1 MKIAHIADTHFGKD
15 LKKVNFA
22 DHDQPAWLVHF
33 LEDVQKEG
41 VEVVLIA
48 GDVYDDKIQPIKAI
62 NLFGDFLGK
71 LNDLGVTVFIVPGNH
86 DQADRLAA
94 NSNILKK
101 QHIYFANEIT
111 PELVHKA
118 IPLPDG
124 TEVVFWLLP
133 YVEPINVR
141 RVLGRD
147 DITSYDSA
155 VRELLAVQPVNSK
168 AVNIIVAHQ
177 NVLAGATE
185 RILNDHEV
193 DIGYSGQVDYTAFA
207 GFDYVA
213 LGHIHGMQ
221 AVGRDTVRYAGAP
234 LQYDFSEEGR
244 WKGYL
249 LVEVNGK
256 DDIKITEKALPLLHE
271 VMVLPKGKAAG
282 TLEQL
287 LELGKNIPD
296 KDKYYFKVRIK
307 SSSLVG
313 KAQEQLYAVF
323 GQNNLLETEIV
334 REGASSYAITNAK
347 GSGERSLEDNFAHF
361 YKDRNKQE
369 LDAHAKLV
377 VAKII
382 EQQQND
388 GYVADMGT
396 GNEQRE
402 YKEAAFA
409 KLIVA
414 LEEELE
420 DKA

>member
-22 DHDQPAWLVHF
+22 DVDQPFWMQKF
-33 LEDVQKEG
+33 LEDITKEQ
-41 VEVVLIA
+41 VDVVVMA
-48 GDVYDDKIQPIKAI
+48 GDIYDDKIQPIKAI
-62 NLFGDFLGK
+62 NLFGDFLAA
-71 LNDLGVTVFIVPGNH
+71 LNDLGITVFIVPGNH

-101 QHIYFANEIT
+101 QHIHFASEISR
-111 PELVHKA
+111 ELVH
-118 IPLPDG
+118 ITLPMGD
-124 TEVVFWLLP
+124 EKVVFWLLP

-147 DITSYDSA
+147 DITNYDSA
-155 VRELLAVQPVNSK
+155 VRELLAEQPLDK
-168 AVNIIVAHQ
+168 EAVNVIVAHQ

-193 DIGYSGQVDYTAFA
+193 DIGYSGQVDYTAFDA
-207 GFDYVA
+207 FDYVA

-221 AVGRDTVRYAGAP
+221 TVGRDTVRYAGAP
-234 LQYDFSEEGR
+234 LQYDFSEEDR

-249 LVEVNGK
+249 LVEIAGK
-256 DDIKITEKALPLLHE
+256 NKITITEKPLEMLHE
-271 VMVLPKGKAAG
+271 VMVLPKGSAAA
-282 TLEQL
+282 TLEEL
-287 LELGKNIPD
+287 LELGKRIEN

-323 GQNNLLETEIV
+323 GNNNLLETEIV

-347 GSGERSLEDNFAHF
+347 GSGGRSLEQNFAYF

-369 LDAHAKLV
+369 LDERAKLV
-377 VAKII
+377 VTKII
-382 EQQQND
+382 QQQQND
-388 GYVADMGT
+388 GYIANMGT
-396 GNEQRE
+396 GNEQND
-402 YKEAAFA
+402 YKLEAFA
-409 KLIVA
+409 KLIKA
-414 LEEELE
+414 LEDELE
-420 DKA
+420 DEA

>member
-1 MKIAHIADTHFGKD
+1 MKIAQIADTHFGKD

-22 DHDQPAWLVHF
+22 DVDQPFWMQKF
-33 LEDVQKEG
+33 LEDITKEQ
-41 VEVVLIA
+41 VDVVVMA
-48 GDVYDDKIQPIKAI
+48 GDIYDDKIQPIKAI
-62 NLFGDFLGK
+62 NLFGDFLAA
-71 LNDLGVTVFIVPGNH
+71 LNDLGITVFIVPGNH

-101 QHIYFANEIT
+101 QHIHFASEISR
-111 PELVHKA
+111 ELVH
-118 IPLPDG
+118 ITLPMGD
-124 TEVVFWLLP
+124 EKVVFWLLP

-147 DITSYDSA
+147 DITNYDSA
-155 VRELLAVQPVNSK
+155 VRELLAEQPLDK
-168 AVNIIVAHQ
+168 EAVNVIVAHQ

-193 DIGYSGQVDYTAFA
+193 DIGYSGQVDYTAFDA
-207 GFDYVA
+207 FDYVA

-221 AVGRDTVRYAGAP
+221 AVGRNTVRYAGAP

-249 LVEVNGK
+249 LVEIAGK
-256 DDIKITEKALPLLHE
+256 NKITITEKPLEMLHE
-271 VMVLPKGKAAG
+271 VMVLPKGSAAA
-282 TLEQL
+282 TLEEL
-287 LELGKNIPD
+287 LELGKRIEN

-323 GQNNLLETEIV
+323 GNNNLLETEIV

-347 GSGERSLEDNFAHF
+347 GSGGRSLEQNFAYF

-369 LDAHAKLV
+369 LDERAKLV
-377 VAKII
+377 VTKII

-388 GYVADMGT
+388 GYIANMGT
-396 GNEQRE
+396 GNEQND
-402 YKEAAFA
+402 YKLEAFA
-409 KLIVA
+409 KLIKA
-414 LEEELE
+414 LEDELE
-420 DKA
+420 DEA

>member
-22 DHDQPAWLVHF
+22 DVDQPFWMQKF
-33 LEDVQKEG
+33 LEDITKEQ
-41 VEVVLIA
+41 VDVVVMA
-48 GDVYDDKIQPIKAI
+48 GDIYDDKIQPIKAI
-62 NLFGDFLGK
+62 NLFGDFLAT
-71 LNDLGVTVFIVPGNH
+71 LNDLGITVFIVPGNH

-101 QHIYFANEIT
+101 QHIHFASEISR
-111 PELVHKA
+111 ELVH
-118 IPLPDG
+118 ITLPMGD
-124 TEVVFWLLP
+124 EKVVFWLLP

-147 DITSYDSA
+147 DITNYDSA
-155 VRELLAVQPVNSK
+155 VRELLAEQPLDK
-168 AVNIIVAHQ
+168 EAVNVIVAHQ

-193 DIGYSGQVDYTAFA
+193 DIGYSGQVDYTAYDA
-207 GFDYVA
+207 FDYVA

-221 AVGRDTVRYAGAP
+221 TVGRDTVRYAGAP

-249 LVEVNGK
+249 LVEIAGK
-256 DDIKITEKALPLLHE
+256 NKITITEKPLEMLHE
-271 VMVLPKGKAAG
+271 VMVLPKGSAAA
-282 TLEQL
+282 TLEEL
-287 LELGKNIPD
+287 LELGKRIEN

-323 GQNNLLETEIV
+323 GNNNLLETEIV

-347 GSGERSLEDNFAHF
+347 GSGGRSLEQNFAYF

-369 LDAHAKLV
+369 LDERAKLV
-377 VAKII
+377 VTKII

-388 GYVADMGT
+388 GYIANMGT
-396 GNEQRE
+396 GNEQND
-402 YKEAAFA
+402 YKLEAFA
-409 KLIVA
+409 KLIKA
-414 LEEELE
+414 LEDELE
-420 DKA
+420 DEA

>member
-22 DHDQPAWLVHF
+22 DVDQPFWMQKF
-33 LEDVQKEG
+33 LEDITKEQ
-41 VEVVLIA
+41 VDVVVMA
-48 GDVYDDKIQPIKAI
+48 GDIYDDKIQPIKAI
-62 NLFGDFLGK
+62 NLFGDFLAA
-71 LNDLGVTVFIVPGNH
+71 LNDLGITVFIVPGNH

-101 QHIYFANEIT
+101 QHIHFASEISR
-111 PELVHKA
+111 ELVH
-118 IPLPDG
+118 ITLPMGD
-124 TEVVFWLLP
+124 EKVVFWLLP

-147 DITSYDSA
+147 DITNYDSA
-155 VRELLAVQPVNSK
+155 VRELLAEQPLDK
-168 AVNIIVAHQ
+168 EAVNVIVAHQ

-193 DIGYSGQVDYTAFA
+193 DIGYSGQVDYTAFDA
-207 GFDYVA
+207 FDYVA

-221 AVGRDTVRYAGAP
+221 TVGRDTVRYAGAP

-249 LVEVNGK
+249 LVEIAGK
-256 DDIKITEKALPLLHE
+256 NKITITEKPLEMLHE
-271 VMVLPKGKAAG
+271 VMVLPKGSAAA
-282 TLEQL
+282 TLEEL
-287 LELGKNIPD
+287 LELGKRIEN

-323 GQNNLLETEIV
+323 GNNNLLETEIV

-347 GSGERSLEDNFAHF
+347 GSGGRSLEQNFAYF

-369 LDAHAKLV
+369 LDERAKLV
-377 VAKII
+377 VTKII

-388 GYVADMGT
+388 GYIANMGT
-396 GNEQRE
+396 GNEQND
-402 YKEAAFA
+402 YKLEAFA
-409 KLIVA
+409 KLIKA
-414 LEEELE
+414 LEDELE
-420 DKA
+420 DEA

>member
-22 DHDQPAWLVHF
+22 DVDQPFWMQKF
-33 LEDVQKEG
+33 LEDITKEQ
-41 VEVVLIA
+41 VDVVVMA
-48 GDVYDDKIQPIKAI
+48 GDIYDDKIQPIKAI
-62 NLFGDFLGK
+62 NLFGDFLAA
-71 LNDLGVTVFIVPGNH
+71 LNDLGITVFIVPGNH

-101 QHIYFANEIT
+101 QHIHFASEISR
-111 PELVHKA
+111 ELVH
-118 IPLPDG
+118 ITLPMGD
-124 TEVVFWLLP
+124 EKVVFWLLP

-147 DITSYDSA
+147 DITNYDSA
-155 VRELLAVQPVNSK
+155 VRELLAEQPLDK
-168 AVNIIVAHQ
+168 EAVNVIVAHQ

-193 DIGYSGQVDYTAFA
+193 DIGYSGQVDYTAFDA
-207 GFDYVA
+207 FDYVA

-221 AVGRDTVRYAGAP
+221 TVGRDTVRYAGAP

-249 LVEVNGK
+249 LVEITGK
-256 DDIKITEKALPLLHE
+256 NKITITEKPLEMLHE
-271 VMVLPKGKAAG
+271 VMVLPKGSAAA
-282 TLEQL
+282 TLEEL
-287 LELGKNIPD
+287 LELGKRIEN

-323 GQNNLLETEIV
+323 GNNNLLETEIV

-347 GSGERSLEDNFAHF
+347 GSGGRSLEQNFAYF

-369 LDAHAKLV
+369 LDERAKLV
-377 VAKII
+377 VTKII

-388 GYVADMGT
+388 GYIANMGT
-396 GNEQRE
+396 GNEQND
-402 YKEAAFA
+402 YKLEAFA
-409 KLIVA
+409 KLIKA
-414 LEEELE
+414 LEDELE
-420 DKA
+420 DEA

>member
-22 DHDQPAWLVHF
+22 DVDQPFWMQKF
-33 LEDVQKEG
+33 LEDITKEQ
-41 VEVVLIA
+41 VDVVVMA
-48 GDVYDDKIQPIKAI
+48 GDIYDDKIQPIKAI
-62 NLFGDFLGK
+62 NLFGDFLAA
-71 LNDLGVTVFIVPGNH
+71 LNDLGITVFIVPGNH

-101 QHIYFANEIT
+101 QHIHFASEISR
-111 PELVHKA
+111 ELVH
-118 IPLPDG
+118 ITLPMGD
-124 TEVVFWLLP
+124 EKVVFWLLP

-147 DITSYDSA
+147 DITNYDSA
-155 VRELLAVQPVNSK
+155 VRELLAEQPLDK
-168 AVNIIVAHQ
+168 EAVNVIVAHQ

-193 DIGYSGQVDYTAFA
+193 DIGYSGQVDYTAFDA
-207 GFDYVA
+207 FDYVA

-221 AVGRDTVRYAGAP
+221 TVGRDTVRYAGAP

-249 LVEVNGK
+249 LVEIAGK
-256 DDIKITEKALPLLHE
+256 NKITITEKPLEMLHE
-271 VMVLPKGKAAG
+271 VMVLPKGSAAA
-282 TLEQL
+282 TLEEL
-287 LELGKNIPD
+287 LELGKRIEN

-323 GQNNLLETEIV
+323 GNNNLLETEIV
-334 REGASSYAITNAK
+334 REAASSYAITNAK
-347 GSGERSLEDNFAHF
+347 GSGGRSLEQNFAYF

-369 LDAHAKLV
+369 LDERAKLV
-377 VAKII
+377 VTKII

-388 GYVADMGT
+388 GYIANMGT
-396 GNEQRE
+396 GNEQND
-402 YKEAAFA
+402 YKLEAFA
-409 KLIVA
+409 KLIKA
-414 LEEELE
+414 LEDELE
-420 DKA
+420 DEA

>member
-22 DHDQPAWLVHF
+22 DVDQPFWMQKF
-33 LEDVQKEG
+33 LKDITKEQVDV
-41 VEVVLIA
+41 VVMA
-48 GDVYDDKIQPIKAI
+48 GDIYDDKIQPIKAI
-62 NLFGDFLGK
+62 NLFGDFLAA
-71 LNDLGVTVFIVPGNH
+71 LNDLGITVFIVPGNH

-101 QHIYFANEIT
+101 QHIHFASEISR
-111 PELVHKA
+111 ELVH
-118 IPLPDG
+118 ITLPMGD
-124 TEVVFWLLP
+124 EKVVFWLLP

-155 VRELLAVQPVNSK
+155 VRELLRLQPLNNED
-168 AVNIIVAHQ
+168 VNIIVAHQ

-193 DIGYSGQVDYTAFA
+193 DIGYSGEVDYTAFD

-221 AVGRDTVRYAGAP
+221 AIGRDRVRYAGAP

-244 WKGYL
+244 QKGYL
-249 LVEVNGK
+249 LIEINGK
-256 DDIKITEKALPLLHE
+256 NELKITEKELPLPHE
-271 VMVLPKGKAAG
+271 VMVLPMGAPAA
-282 TLEQL
+282 TLEEL
-287 LELGKNIPD
+287 LEMGKQLND
-296 KDKYYFKVRIK
+296 KEKYYFKVRIWN
-307 SSSLVG
+307 SSLVG

-334 REGASSYAITNAK
+334 REGASSYAIANAK
-347 GSGERSLEDNFAHF
+347 GSSGRTLEENFAYF

-369 LDAHAKLV
+369 LDAKGRLV

-388 GYVADMGT
+388 GYIGAMGT
-396 GNEQRE
+396 GSEKE
-402 YKEAAFA
+402 AYKQAAFA
-409 KLIVA
+409 KLIAA

-420 DKA
+420 DEA

>member
-22 DHDQPAWLVHF
+22 DVDQPFWMQKF
-33 LEDVQKEG
+33 LEDITKEQ
-41 VEVVLIA
+41 VDVVVMA
-48 GDVYDDKIQPIKAI
+48 GDIYDDKIQPIKAI
-62 NLFGDFLGK
+62 NLFGDFLAA
-71 LNDLGVTVFIVPGNH
+71 LNDLGITVFIVPGNH

-101 QHIYFANEIT
+101 QHIHFASEISR
-111 PELVHKA
+111 ELVH
-118 IPLPDG
+118 ITLPMGD
-124 TEVVFWLLP
+124 EKVVFWLLP

-147 DITSYDSA
+147 DITNYDSA
-155 VRELLAVQPVNSK
+155 VRELLAVQPLDK
-168 AVNIIVAHQ
+168 EAVNVIVAHQ

-193 DIGYSGQVDYTAFA
+193 DIGYSGQVDYTDFDA
-207 GFDYVA
+207 FDYVA

-221 AVGRDTVRYAGAP
+221 AVGRDTVRYSGAP

-249 LVEVNGK
+249 LVEIAGK
-256 DDIKITEKALPLLHE
+256 NKITITEKPLEMLHE
-271 VMVLPKGKAAG
+271 VMVLPKGSAAA
-282 TLEQL
+282 TLEEL
-287 LELGKNIPD
+287 LELGKRIEN

-323 GQNNLLETEIV
+323 GNNNLLETEIV

-347 GSGERSLEDNFAHF
+347 GSGGRSLEQNFAYF

-369 LDAHAKLV
+369 LDERAKLV
-377 VAKII
+377 VTKII

-388 GYVADMGT
+388 GYIANMGT
-396 GNEQRE
+396 GNEQND
-402 YKEAAFA
+402 YKLEAFA
-409 KLIVA
+409 KLIKA
-414 LEEELE
+414 LEDELE
-420 DKA
+420 DEA

>member
-22 DHDQPAWLVHF
+22 DVDQPFWMQKF
-33 LEDVQKEG
+33 LEDITKEQ
-41 VEVVLIA
+41 VDVVVMA
-48 GDVYDDKIQPIKAI
+48 GDIYDDKIQPIKAI
-62 NLFGDFLGK
+62 NLFGDFLAA
-71 LNDLGVTVFIVPGNH
+71 LNDLGITVFIVPGNH

-101 QHIYFANEIT
+101 QHIHFASEISR
-111 PELVHKA
+111 ELVH
-118 IPLPDG
+118 ITLPMGD
-124 TEVVFWLLP
+124 EKVVFWLLP

-147 DITSYDSA
+147 DITNYDSA
-155 VRELLAVQPVNSK
+155 VRELLAVQPLDK
-168 AVNIIVAHQ
+168 EAVNVIVAHQ

-193 DIGYSGQVDYTAFA
+193 DIGYSGQVDYTAFDA
-207 GFDYVA
+207 FDYVA

-221 AVGRDTVRYAGAP
+221 TVGRDTVRYAGAP

-249 LVEVNGK
+249 LVEIAGK
-256 DDIKITEKALPLLHE
+256 NKITITEKPLEMLHE
-271 VMVLPKGKAAG
+271 VMVLPKGSAAA
-282 TLEQL
+282 TLEEL
-287 LELGKNIPD
+287 LELGKRIEN
-296 KDKYYFKVRIK
+296 KEKYYFKVRIK

-323 GQNNLLETEIV
+323 GNNNLLETEIV

-347 GSGERSLEDNFAHF
+347 GSGGRSLEQNFAYF

-369 LDAHAKLV
+369 LDERAKLV
-377 VAKII
+377 VTKII

-388 GYVADMGT
+388 GYIANMGT
-396 GNEQRE
+396 GNEQND
-402 YKEAAFA
+402 YKLKAFA
-409 KLIVA
+409 KLIKA
-414 LEEELE
+414 LEDELE
-420 DKA
+420 DEA

>member
-22 DHDQPAWLVHF
+22 DVDQPFWIQKF
-33 LEDVQKEG
+33 LEDITKEQ
-41 VEVVLIA
+41 VDVVVMA
-48 GDVYDDKIQPIKAI
+48 GDIYDDKIQPIKAI
-62 NLFGDFLGK
+62 NLFGDFLAA
-71 LNDLGVTVFIVPGNH
+71 LNDLGITVFIVPGNH

-101 QHIYFANEIT
+101 QHIHFASEISR
-111 PELVHKA
+111 ELVH
-118 IPLPDG
+118 ITLPMGD
-124 TEVVFWLLP
+124 EKVVFWLLP

-147 DITSYDSA
+147 DITNYDSA
-155 VRELLAVQPVNSK
+155 VRELLAEQPLDK
-168 AVNIIVAHQ
+168 EAVNVIVAHQ

-193 DIGYSGQVDYTAFA
+193 DIGYSGQVDYTAFDA
-207 GFDYVA
+207 FDYVA

-249 LVEVNGK
+249 LVEIAGK
-256 DDIKITEKALPLLHE
+256 NKITITEKPLEMLHE
-271 VMVLPKGKAAG
+271 VMVLPKGSAAA
-282 TLEQL
+282 TLEEL
-287 LELGKNIPD
+287 LELGKRIEN

-323 GQNNLLETEIV
+323 GNNNLLETEIV

-347 GSGERSLEDNFAHF
+347 GSGGRSLEQNFAYF

-369 LDAHAKLV
+369 LDERAKLV

-388 GYVADMGT
+388 GYIADMGT
-396 GNEQRE
+396 GNEQND
-402 YKEAAFA
+402 YKLEAFA
-409 KLIVA
+409 KLIKA
-414 LEEELE
+414 LEDELE
-420 DKA
+420 DEA

>member
-22 DHDQPAWLVHF
+22 DVDQPFWMQKF
-33 LEDVQKEG
+33 LEDITKEQ
-41 VEVVLIA
+41 VDVVVMA
-48 GDVYDDKIQPIKAI
+48 GDIYDDKIQPIKAI
-62 NLFGDFLGK
+62 NLFGDFLAA
-71 LNDLGVTVFIVPGNH
+71 LNDLGITVFIVPGNH

-101 QHIYFANEIT
+101 QHIHFASEISR
-111 PELVHKA
+111 ELVH
-118 IPLPDG
+118 ITLPMGD
-124 TEVVFWLLP
+124 EKVVFWLLP

-147 DITSYDSA
+147 DITNYDSA
-155 VRELLAVQPVNSK
+155 VRELLAEQPLDK
-168 AVNIIVAHQ
+168 EAVNVIVAHQ

-193 DIGYSGQVDYTAFA
+193 DIGYSGQVDYTAFDA
-207 GFDYVA
+207 FDYVA

-221 AVGRDTVRYAGAP
+221 AVGRNTVRYAGAP

-249 LVEVNGK
+249 WVEIAGK
-256 DDIKITEKALPLLHE
+256 NKITITEKPLEMLHE
-271 VMVLPKGKAAG
+271 VMVLPKGSAAA
-282 TLEQL
+282 TLEEL
-287 LELGKNIPD
+287 LELGKRIEN

-323 GQNNLLETEIV
+323 GNNNLLETEIV

-347 GSGERSLEDNFAHF
+347 GSGGRSLEQNFAYF

-369 LDAHAKLV
+369 LDERAKLV
-377 VAKII
+377 VTKII

-388 GYVADMGT
+388 GYIANMGT
-396 GNEQRE
+396 GNEQND
-402 YKEAAFA
+402 YKLEAFA
-409 KLIVA
+409 KLIKA
-414 LEEELE
+414 LEDELE
-420 DKA
+420 DEA

>member
-22 DHDQPAWLVHF
+22 DVDQPFWMQKF
-33 LEDVQKEG
+33 LEDITKEQ
-41 VEVVLIA
+41 VDVVVMA
-48 GDVYDDKIQPIKAI
+48 GDIYDDKIQPIKAI
-62 NLFGDFLGK
+62 NLFGDFLAA
-71 LNDLGVTVFIVPGNH
+71 LNDLGITVFIVPGNH

-101 QHIYFANEIT
+101 QHIHFASEISR
-111 PELVHKA
+111 ELVH
-118 IPLPDG
+118 ITLPMGD
-124 TEVVFWLLP
+124 EKVVFWLLP

-147 DITSYDSA
+147 DITNYDSA
-155 VRELLAVQPVNSK
+155 VRELLAEQPLDK
-168 AVNIIVAHQ
+168 EAVNVIVAHQ

-193 DIGYSGQVDYTAFA
+193 DIGYSGQVDYTAFDA
-207 GFDYVA
+207 FDYVA

-221 AVGRDTVRYAGAP
+221 TVGRDTVRYAGAP

-249 LVEVNGK
+249 LVEIAGK
-256 DDIKITEKALPLLHE
+256 NKITITEKPLEMLHE
-271 VMVLPKGKAAG
+271 VMVLPKGSAAA
-282 TLEQL
+282 TLEEL
-287 LELGKNIPD
+287 LELGKRIEN

-323 GQNNLLETEIV
+323 GNNNLLETEIV

-347 GSGERSLEDNFAHF
+347 GSGGRSLEQNFAYF

-369 LDAHAKLV
+369 LDERAKLV
-377 VAKII
+377 VTKII
-382 EQQQND
+382 QQQQND
-388 GYVADMGT
+388 GYIANMGT
-396 GNEQRE
+396 GNEQND
-402 YKEAAFA
+402 YKLEAFA
-409 KLIVA
+409 KLIKA
-414 LEEELE
+414 LEDELE
-420 DKA
+420 DEA

>member
-22 DHDQPAWLVHF
+22 DVDQPFWMQKF
-33 LEDVQKEG
+33 LEDITKEQ
-41 VEVVLIA
+41 VDVVVMA
-48 GDVYDDKIQPIKAI
+48 GDIYDDKIQPIKAI
-62 NLFGDFLGK
+62 NLFGDFLAA
-71 LNDLGVTVFIVPGNH
+71 LNDLGITVFIVPGNH

-101 QHIYFANEIT
+101 QHIHFASEISR
-111 PELVHKA
+111 ELVH
-118 IPLPDG
+118 ITLPMGD
-124 TEVVFWLLP
+124 EKVVFWLLP

-147 DITSYDSA
+147 DITNYDSA
-155 VRELLAVQPVNSK
+155 VRELLAVQPLDK
-168 AVNIIVAHQ
+168 EAVNVIVAHQ

-193 DIGYSGQVDYTAFA
+193 DIGYSGQVDYTAFDA
-207 GFDYVA
+207 FDYVA

-221 AVGRDTVRYAGAP
+221 TVGRDTVRYAGAP

-249 LVEVNGK
+249 LVEIAGK
-256 DDIKITEKALPLLHE
+256 NKITITEKPLEMLHE
-271 VMVLPKGKAAG
+271 VMVLPKGSAAA
-282 TLEQL
+282 TLEEL
-287 LELGKNIPD
+287 LELGKRIEN

-323 GQNNLLETEIV
+323 GNNNLLETEIV

-347 GSGERSLEDNFAHF
+347 GSGGRSLEQNFAYF

-369 LDAHAKLV
+369 LDERAKLV
-377 VAKII
+377 VTKII

-388 GYVADMGT
+388 GYIANMGT
-396 GNEQRE
+396 GNEQND
-402 YKEAAFA
+402 YKLEAFA
-409 KLIVA
+409 KLIKA
-414 LEEELE
+414 LEVELE
-420 DKA
+420 DEA

>member
-22 DHDQPAWLVHF
+22 DVDQPFWMKKF
-33 LEDVQKEG
+33 LEDITKEQ
-41 VEVVLIA
+41 VDVVVMA
-48 GDVYDDKIQPIKAI
+48 GDIYDDKIQPIKAI
-62 NLFGDFLGK
+62 NLFGDFLAA
-71 LNDLGVTVFIVPGNH
+71 LNDLGITVFIVPGNH

-101 QHIYFANEIT
+101 QHIHFASEISR
-111 PELVHKA
+111 ELGH
-118 IPLPDG
+118 ITLPMGD
-124 TEVVFWLLP
+124 EKVVFWLLP

-147 DITSYDSA
+147 DITNYDSA
-155 VRELLAVQPVNSK
+155 VRELLAVQPLDK
-168 AVNIIVAHQ
+168 EAVNVIVAHQ

-193 DIGYSGQVDYTAFA
+193 DIGYSGQVDYTAFDA
-207 GFDYVA
+207 FDYVA

-249 LVEVNGK
+249 LVEITSKNK
-256 DDIKITEKALPLLHE
+256 ITITEKPLEMLHE
-271 VMVLPKGKAAG
+271 VMVLPKGSAAA
-282 TLEQL
+282 TLEEL
-287 LELGKNIPD
+287 LELGKRIEN

-323 GQNNLLETEIV
+323 GNNNLLETEIV

-347 GSGERSLEDNFAHF
+347 GSGGRSLEQNFAYF

-369 LDAHAKLV
+369 LDERAKLV

-388 GYVADMGT
+388 GYIANMGT
-396 GNEQRE
+396 GNEQND
-402 YKEAAFA
+402 YKLEAFA
-409 KLIVA
+409 KLIKA
-414 LEEELE
+414 LEDELE
-420 DKA
+420 DEA

>member
-22 DHDQPAWLVHF
+22 DVDQPFWMQKF
-33 LEDVQKEG
+33 LEDITKEQ
-41 VEVVLIA
+41 VDVVVMA
-48 GDVYDDKIQPIKAI
+48 GDIYDDKIQPIKAI
-62 NLFGDFLGK
+62 NLFGDFLAA
-71 LNDLGVTVFIVPGNH
+71 LNDLGITVFIVPGNH

-101 QHIYFANEIT
+101 QHIHFASEISR
-111 PELVHKA
+111 ELVH
-118 IPLPDG
+118 ITLPMGD
-124 TEVVFWLLP
+124 EKVVFWLLP

-147 DITSYDSA
+147 DITNYDSA
-155 VRELLAVQPVNSK
+155 VRELLAEQPLDK
-168 AVNIIVAHQ
+168 EAVNVIVAHQ

-193 DIGYSGQVDYTAFA
+193 DIGYSGQVDYTAFDA
-207 GFDYVA
+207 FDYVA

-221 AVGRDTVRYAGAP
+221 AVGRETVRYAGAP

-249 LVEVNGK
+249 LVEIAGK
-256 DDIKITEKALPLLHE
+256 NKITITEKPLEMLHE
-271 VMVLPKGKAAG
+271 VMVLPKGSAAA
-282 TLEQL
+282 TLEEL
-287 LELGKNIPD
+287 LELGKRIEN

-323 GQNNLLETEIV
+323 GNNNLLETEIV

-347 GSGERSLEDNFAHF
+347 GSGGRSLEQNFAYF

-369 LDAHAKLV
+369 LDERAKLV
-377 VAKII
+377 VTKII

-388 GYVADMGT
+388 GYIANMGT
-396 GNEQRE
+396 GNEQND
-402 YKEAAFA
+402 YKLEAFA
-409 KLIVA
+409 KLIKA
-414 LEEELE
+414 LEDELE
-420 DKA
+420 DEA

>member
-22 DHDQPAWLVHF
+22 DVDQPFWMQKF
-33 LEDVQKEG
+33 LEDITKEQ
-41 VEVVLIA
+41 VDVVVMA
-48 GDVYDDKIQPIKAI
+48 GDIYDDKIQPIKAI
-62 NLFGDFLGK
+62 NLFGDFLAA
-71 LNDLGVTVFIVPGNH
+71 LNDLGITVFIVPGNH

-101 QHIYFANEIT
+101 QHIHFASEISR
-111 PELVHKA
+111 ELVH
-118 IPLPDG
+118 ITLPMGD
-124 TEVVFWLLP
+124 EKVVFWLLP

-147 DITSYDSA
+147 DITNYDSA
-155 VRELLAVQPVNSK
+155 VRELLAEQPLDK
-168 AVNIIVAHQ
+168 EAVNVIVAHQ

-193 DIGYSGQVDYTAFA
+193 DIGYSGQVDYTAFDA
-207 GFDYVA
+207 FDYVA

-221 AVGRDTVRYAGAP
+221 TVGRDTVRYAGAP

-249 LVEVNGK
+249 LVEIAGK
-256 DDIKITEKALPLLHE
+256 NKITITEKPLEMLHE
-271 VMVLPKGKAAG
+271 VMVLPKGSAAA
-282 TLEQL
+282 TLEEL
-287 LELGKNIPD
+287 LELGKRIEN

-323 GQNNLLETEIV
+323 GNNNLLETEIV

-347 GSGERSLEDNFAHF
+347 GSGGRSLEQNFAYF

-369 LDAHAKLV
+369 LDERAKLV
-377 VAKII
+377 VTKII

-388 GYVADMGT
+388 GYIANMGT
-396 GNEQRE
+396 GNEQND
-402 YKEAAFA
+402 YKLEAFA
-409 KLIVA
+409 KLIKA
-414 LEEELE
+414 LEVELE
-420 DKA
+420 DEA

>member
-22 DHDQPAWLVHF
+22 DVDQPFWIQKF
-33 LEDVQKEG
+33 LEDITKEQ
-41 VEVVLIA
+41 VDVVVMA
-48 GDVYDDKIQPIKAI
+48 GDIYDDKIQPIKAI
-62 NLFGDFLGK
+62 NLFGDFLAA
-71 LNDLGVTVFIVPGNH
+71 LNDLGITVFIVPGNH

-101 QHIYFANEIT
+101 QHIHFASEISR
-111 PELVHKA
+111 ELVH
-118 IPLPDG
+118 ITLPMGD
-124 TEVVFWLLP
+124 EKVVFWLLP

-147 DITSYDSA
+147 DITNYDSA
-155 VRELLAVQPVNSK
+155 VRELLAVQPLDK
-168 AVNIIVAHQ
+168 EAVNVIVAHQ

-193 DIGYSGQVDYTAFA
+193 DIGYSGQVDYTAFDA
-207 GFDYVA
+207 FDYVA

-249 LVEVNGK
+249 LVEITGK
-256 DDIKITEKALPLLHE
+256 NKITITEKPLEMLHE
-271 VMVLPKGKAAG
+271 VMVLPKGSAAA
-282 TLEQL
+282 TLEEL
-287 LELGKNIPD
+287 LELGKRIEN

-323 GQNNLLETEIV
+323 GNNNLLETEIV

-347 GSGERSLEDNFAHF
+347 GSGGRSLEQNFAYF

-369 LDAHAKLV
+369 LDERAKLV
-377 VAKII
+377 VTKII

-388 GYVADMGT
+388 GYIANMGT
-396 GNEQRE
+396 GNEQND
-402 YKEAAFA
+402 YKLEAFA
-409 KLIVA
+409 KLIKA
-414 LEEELE
+414 LEDELE
-420 DKA
+420 DEA

>member
-22 DHDQPAWLVHF
+22 DVDQPFWMQKF
-33 LEDVQKEG
+33 LEDITKEQ
-41 VEVVLIA
+41 VDVVVMA
-48 GDVYDDKIQPIKAI
+48 GDIYDDKIQPIKAI
-62 NLFGDFLGK
+62 NLFGDFLAA
-71 LNDLGVTVFIVPGNH
+71 LNDLGITVFIVPGNH

-101 QHIYFANEIT
+101 QHIHFASEISR
-111 PELVHKA
+111 ELVH
-118 IPLPDG
+118 ITLPMGD
-124 TEVVFWLLP
+124 EKVVFWLLP

-147 DITSYDSA
+147 DITNYDSA
-155 VRELLAVQPVNSK
+155 VRELLAEQPLDK
-168 AVNIIVAHQ
+168 EAVNVIVAHQ

-193 DIGYSGQVDYTAFA
+193 DIGYSGQVDYTAFDA
-207 GFDYVA
+207 FDYVA

-249 LVEVNGK
+249 LVEITSKNK
-256 DDIKITEKALPLLHE
+256 ITITEKPLEMLHE
-271 VMVLPKGKAAG
+271 VMVLPKGSAAA
-282 TLEQL
+282 TLEEL
-287 LELGKNIPD
+287 LELGKRIEN

-323 GQNNLLETEIV
+323 GNNNLLETEIV

-347 GSGERSLEDNFAHF
+347 GSGGRSLEQNFAYF

-369 LDAHAKLV
+369 LDERAKLV

-388 GYVADMGT
+388 GYIANMGT
-396 GNEQRE
+396 GNEQND
-402 YKEAAFA
+402 YKLEAFA
-409 KLIVA
+409 KLIKA
-414 LEEELE
+414 LEDELE
-420 DKA
+420 DEA

>member
-22 DHDQPAWLVHF
+22 DVDQPFWMQKF
-33 LEDVQKEG
+33 LEDITKEQ
-41 VEVVLIA
+41 VDVVVMA
-48 GDVYDDKIQPIKAI
+48 GDIYDDKIQPIKAI
-62 NLFGDFLGK
+62 NLFGDFLAA
-71 LNDLGVTVFIVPGNH
+71 LNDLGITVFIVPGNH

-101 QHIYFANEIT
+101 QHIHFASEISR
-111 PELVHKA
+111 ELVH
-118 IPLPDG
+118 ITLPMGD
-124 TEVVFWLLP
+124 EKVVFWLLP

-147 DITSYDSA
+147 DITNYDSA
-155 VRELLAVQPVNSK
+155 VRELLAEQPLDK
-168 AVNIIVAHQ
+168 EAVNVIVAHQ

-193 DIGYSGQVDYTAFA
+193 DIGYSGQVDYTAFDA
-207 GFDYVA
+207 FDYVA

-249 LVEVNGK
+249 LVEITSKNK
-256 DDIKITEKALPLLHE
+256 ITITEKPLEMLHE
-271 VMVLPKGKAAG
+271 VMVLPKGSAAA
-282 TLEQL
+282 TLEEL
-287 LELGKNIPD
+287 LELGKRIEN

-323 GQNNLLETEIV
+323 GNNNLLETEIV

-347 GSGERSLEDNFAHF
+347 GSGGRSLEQNFACF

-369 LDAHAKLV
+369 LDERAKLV
-377 VAKII
+377 VTKII

-388 GYVADMGT
+388 GYIANMGT
-396 GNEQRE
+396 GNEQND
-402 YKEAAFA
+402 YKLEAFA
-409 KLIVA
+409 KLIKA
-414 LEEELE
+414 LEDELE
-420 DKA
+420 DEA

>member
-22 DHDQPAWLVHF
+22 DVDQPFWMQKF
-33 LEDVQKEG
+33 LEDITKEQ
-41 VEVVLIA
+41 VDVVVMA
-48 GDVYDDKIQPIKAI
+48 GDIYDDKIQPIKAI
-62 NLFGDFLGK
+62 NLFGDFLAA
-71 LNDLGVTVFIVPGNH
+71 LNDLGITVFIVPGNH

-101 QHIYFANEIT
+101 QHIHFASEISR
-111 PELVHKA
+111 ELVH
-118 IPLPDG
+118 ITLPMGD
-124 TEVVFWLLP
+124 EKVVFWLLP

-147 DITSYDSA
+147 DITNYDSA
-155 VRELLAVQPVNSK
+155 VRELLAVQPLDK
-168 AVNIIVAHQ
+168 EAVNVIVAHQ

-193 DIGYSGQVDYTAFA
+193 DIGYSGQVDYTAFSA
-207 GFDYVA
+207 FDYVA

-249 LVEVNGK
+249 LVEIAGK
-256 DDIKITEKALPLLHE
+256 NKITITEKPLEMLHE
-271 VMVLPKGKAAG
+271 VMVLPKGSAAA
-282 TLEQL
+282 TLEEL
-287 LELGKNIPD
+287 LELGKRIEN

-323 GQNNLLETEIV
+323 GNNNLLETEIV

-347 GSGERSLEDNFAHF
+347 GSGGRSLEQNFAYF

-369 LDAHAKLV
+369 LDERAKLV
-377 VAKII
+377 VTKII

-388 GYVADMGT
+388 GYIADMGT
-396 GNEQRE
+396 GNEQND
-402 YKEAAFA
+402 YKLEAFA
-409 KLIVA
+409 KLIKA
-414 LEEELE
+414 LEDELE
-420 DKA
+420 DEA

>member
-22 DHDQPAWLVHF
+22 DVDQPFWMQKF
-33 LEDVQKEG
+33 LEDITKEQ
-41 VEVVLIA
+41 VDVVVMA
-48 GDVYDDKIQPIKAI
+48 GDIYDDKIQPIKAI
-62 NLFGDFLGK
+62 NLFGDFLAA
-71 LNDLGVTVFIVPGNH
+71 LNDLGITVFIVPGNH

-101 QHIYFANEIT
+101 QHIHFASEISR
-111 PELVHKA
+111 ELVH
-118 IPLPDG
+118 ITLPMGD
-124 TEVVFWLLP
+124 EKVVFWLLP

-147 DITSYDSA
+147 DITNYDSA
-155 VRELLAVQPVNSK
+155 VRELLAEQPLDK
-168 AVNIIVAHQ
+168 EAVNVIVAHQ

-193 DIGYSGQVDYTAFA
+193 DIGYSGQVDYTAFDA
-207 GFDYVA
+207 FDYVA

-221 AVGRDTVRYAGAP
+221 TVGRDTVRYAGAP

-249 LVEVNGK
+249 LVEIAGK
-256 DDIKITEKALPLLHE
+256 NKITITEKPLEMLHE
-271 VMVLPKGKAAG
+271 VMVLPKGSAAA
-282 TLEQL
+282 TLEEL
-287 LELGKNIPD
+287 LELGKRIEN

-323 GQNNLLETEIV
+323 GNNNLLETEIV

-347 GSGERSLEDNFAHF
+347 GSGGRSLEQNFAYF

-369 LDAHAKLV
+369 LDERAKMV
-377 VAKII
+377 VTKII
-382 EQQQND
+382 DQQQND
-388 GYVADMGT
+388 GYIANMGT
-396 GNEQRE
+396 GNEQND
-402 YKEAAFA
+402 YKLEAFA
-409 KLIVA
+409 KLIKA
-414 LEEELE
+414 LEDELE
-420 DKA
+420 DEA

>member
-22 DHDQPAWLVHF
+22 DVDQPFWMQKF
-33 LEDVQKEG
+33 LEDITKEQ
-41 VEVVLIA
+41 VDVVVMA
-48 GDVYDDKIQPIKAI
+48 GDIYDDKIQPIKAI
-62 NLFGDFLGK
+62 NLFGDFLAA
-71 LNDLGVTVFIVPGNH
+71 LNDLGITVFIVPGNH

-101 QHIYFANEIT
+101 QHIHFASEISR
-111 PELVHKA
+111 ELVH
-118 IPLPDG
+118 ITLPMGD
-124 TEVVFWLLP
+124 EKVVFWLLP

-147 DITSYDSA
+147 DITNYDSA
-155 VRELLAVQPVNSK
+155 VRELLAEQPLDK
-168 AVNIIVAHQ
+168 EAVNVIVAHQ

-193 DIGYSGQVDYTAFA
+193 DIGYSGQVDYTAFDA
-207 GFDYVA
+207 FDYVA

-221 AVGRDTVRYAGAP
+221 TVGRDTVRYAGAP

-249 LVEVNGK
+249 LVEIAGK
-256 DDIKITEKALPLLHE
+256 NKITITEKPLEMLHE
-271 VMVLPKGKAAG
+271 VMVLPKGSAAA
-282 TLEQL
+282 TLEEL
-287 LELGKNIPD
+287 LKLGKRIEN

-323 GQNNLLETEIV
+323 GNNNLLETEIV

-347 GSGERSLEDNFAHF
+347 GSGGRSLEQNFAYF

-369 LDAHAKLV
+369 LDERAKLV
-377 VAKII
+377 VTKII

-388 GYVADMGT
+388 GYIANMGT
-396 GNEQRE
+396 GNEQND
-402 YKEAAFA
+402 YKLEAFA
-409 KLIVA
+409 KLIKA
-414 LEEELE
+414 LEDELE
-420 DKA
+420 DEA

>member
-22 DHDQPAWLVHF
+22 DVDQPFWMQKF
-33 LEDVQKEG
+33 LEDITKEQ
-41 VEVVLIA
+41 VDVVVMA
-48 GDVYDDKIQPIKAI
+48 GDIYDDKIQPIKAI
-62 NLFGDFLGK
+62 NLFGDFLAT
-71 LNDLGVTVFIVPGNH
+71 LNDLGITVFIVPGNH

-101 QHIYFANEIT
+101 QHIHFASEISR
-111 PELVHKA
+111 ELVH
-118 IPLPDG
+118 ITLPMGD
-124 TEVVFWLLP
+124 EKVVFWLLP

-147 DITSYDSA
+147 DITNYDSA
-155 VRELLAVQPVNSK
+155 VRELLAEQPLDK
-168 AVNIIVAHQ
+168 EAVNVIVAHQ

-193 DIGYSGQVDYTAFA
+193 DIGYSGQVDYTAFDA
-207 GFDYVA
+207 FDYVA

-221 AVGRDTVRYAGAP
+221 TVGRDTVRYAGAP

-249 LVEVNGK
+249 LVEIAGK
-256 DDIKITEKALPLLHE
+256 NKITITEKPLEMLHE
-271 VMVLPKGKAAG
+271 VMVLPKGSAAA
-282 TLEQL
+282 TLEEL
-287 LELGKNIPD
+287 LELGKRIEN

-323 GQNNLLETEIV
+323 GNNNLLETEIV

-347 GSGERSLEDNFAHF
+347 GSGGRSLEQNFAYF

-369 LDAHAKLV
+369 LDERAKLV
-377 VAKII
+377 VTKII

-388 GYVADMGT
+388 GYIANMGT
-396 GNEQRE
+396 GNEQND
-402 YKEAAFA
+402 YKLEAFA
-409 KLIVA
+409 KLIKA
-414 LEEELE
+414 LEDELE
-420 DKA
+420 DEA

>member
-22 DHDQPAWLVHF
+22 DVDQPFWMQKF
-33 LEDVQKEG
+33 LEDITKEQ
-41 VEVVLIA
+41 VDVVVMA
-48 GDVYDDKIQPIKAI
+48 GDIYDDKIQPIKAI
-62 NLFGDFLGK
+62 NLFGDFLAA
-71 LNDLGVTVFIVPGNH
+71 LNDLGITVFIVPGNH

-101 QHIYFANEIT
+101 QHIHFASEISR
-111 PELVHKA
+111 ELVH
-118 IPLPDG
+118 ITLPMGD
-124 TEVVFWLLP
+124 EKVVFWLLP

-147 DITSYDSA
+147 DITNYDSA
-155 VRELLAVQPVNSK
+155 VRELLAEQPLDK
-168 AVNIIVAHQ
+168 EAVNVIVAHQ

-193 DIGYSGQVDYTAFA
+193 DIGYSGQVDYTAYDA
-207 GFDYVA
+207 FDYVA

-221 AVGRDTVRYAGAP
+221 TVGRDTVRYAGAP

-249 LVEVNGK
+249 LVEITSKNK
-256 DDIKITEKALPLLHE
+256 ITITEKPLEMLHE
-271 VMVLPKGKAAG
+271 VMVLPKGSAAA
-282 TLEQL
+282 TLEEL
-287 LELGKNIPD
+287 LELGKRIEN

-323 GQNNLLETEIV
+323 GNNNLLETEIV

-347 GSGERSLEDNFAHF
+347 GSGGRSLEQNFAYF

-369 LDAHAKLV
+369 LDERAKLV
-377 VAKII
+377 VTKII

-388 GYVADMGT
+388 GYIANMGT
-396 GNEQRE
+396 GNEQND
-402 YKEAAFA
+402 YKLEAFA
-409 KLIVA
+409 KLIKA
-414 LEEELE
+414 LEDELE
-420 DKA
+420 DEA

>member
-22 DHDQPAWLVHF
+22 DVDQPFWMKKF
-33 LEDVQKEG
+33 LEDITKEQ
-41 VEVVLIA
+41 VDVVVMA
-48 GDVYDDKIQPIKAI
+48 GDIYDDKIQPIKAI
-62 NLFGDFLGK
+62 NLFGDFLAA
-71 LNDLGVTVFIVPGNH
+71 LNDLGITVFIVPGNH

-101 QHIYFANEIT
+101 QHIHFASEISR
-111 PELVHKA
+111 ELVH
-118 IPLPDG
+118 ITLPMGD
-124 TEVVFWLLP
+124 EKVVFWLLP

-147 DITSYDSA
+147 DITNYDSA
-155 VRELLAVQPVNSK
+155 VRELLAVQPLDK
-168 AVNIIVAHQ
+168 EAVNVIVAHQ

-193 DIGYSGQVDYTAFA
+193 DIGYSGQVDYTAFDA
-207 GFDYVA
+207 FDYVA

-221 AVGRDTVRYAGAP
+221 TVGRDTVRYAGAP

-249 LVEVNGK
+249 LVEITSKNK
-256 DDIKITEKALPLLHE
+256 ITITEKPLEMLHE
-271 VMVLPKGKAAG
+271 VMVLPKGSAAA
-282 TLEQL
+282 TLEEL
-287 LELGKNIPD
+287 LELGKRIEN

-323 GQNNLLETEIV
+323 GNNNLLETEIV

-347 GSGERSLEDNFAHF
+347 GSGGRSLEQNFAYF

-369 LDAHAKLV
+369 LDERAKLV

-388 GYVADMGT
+388 GYIANMGT
-396 GNEQRE
+396 GNEQND
-402 YKEAAFA
+402 YKLEAFA
-409 KLIVA
+409 KLIKA
-414 LEEELE
+414 LEDELE
-420 DKA
+420 DEA

>member
-22 DHDQPAWLVHF
+22 DVDQPFWMQKF
-33 LEDVQKEG
+33 LEDITKEQ
-41 VEVVLIA
+41 VDVVVMA
-48 GDVYDDKIQPIKAI
+48 GDIYDDKIQPIKAI
-62 NLFGDFLGK
+62 NLFGDFLAA
-71 LNDLGVTVFIVPGNH
+71 LNDLGITVFIVPGNH

-101 QHIYFANEIT
+101 QHIHFASEISR
-111 PELVHKA
+111 ELVH
-118 IPLPDG
+118 ITLPMGD
-124 TEVVFWLLP
+124 EKVVFWLLP

-147 DITSYDSA
+147 DITNYDSA
-155 VRELLAVQPVNSK
+155 VRELLAEQPLDK
-168 AVNIIVAHQ
+168 EAVNVIVAHQ

-193 DIGYSGQVDYTAFA
+193 DIGYSGQVDYTAFDA
-207 GFDYVA
+207 FDYVA

-221 AVGRDTVRYAGAP
+221 TVGRDTVRYAGAP

-249 LVEVNGK
+249 LVEIAGK
-256 DDIKITEKALPLLHE
+256 NKITITEKPLEMLHE
-271 VMVLPKGKAAG
+271 VMVLPKGSAAA
-282 TLEQL
+282 TLEEL
-287 LELGKNIPD
+287 LELGKRIEN
-296 KDKYYFKVRIK
+296 KEKYYFKVRIK

-323 GQNNLLETEIV
+323 GNNNLLETEIV

-347 GSGERSLEDNFAHF
+347 GSGGRSLEQNFAYF

-369 LDAHAKLV
+369 LDERAKLV
-377 VAKII
+377 VTKII

-388 GYVADMGT
+388 GYIADMGT
-396 GNEQRE
+396 GNEQND
-402 YKEAAFA
+402 YKLEAFA
-409 KLIVA
+409 KLIKA
-414 LEEELE
+414 LEDELE
-420 DKA
+420 DEA

>member
-22 DHDQPAWLVHF
+22 DVDQPFWMQKF
-33 LEDVQKEG
+33 LEDITKEQ
-41 VEVVLIA
+41 VDVVVMA
-48 GDVYDDKIQPIKAI
+48 GDIYDDKIQPIKAI
-62 NLFGDFLGK
+62 NLFGDFLAA
-71 LNDLGVTVFIVPGNH
+71 LNDLGITVFIVPGNH

-101 QHIYFANEIT
+101 QHIHFASEISR
-111 PELVHKA
+111 ELVH
-118 IPLPDG
+118 ITLPMGD
-124 TEVVFWLLP
+124 EKVVFWLLP

-147 DITSYDSA
+147 DITNYDSA
-155 VRELLAVQPVNSK
+155 VRELLAEQPLDK
-168 AVNIIVAHQ
+168 EAVNVIVAHQ

-193 DIGYSGQVDYTAFA
+193 DIGYSGQVDYTAYDA
-207 GFDYVA
+207 FDYVA

-249 LVEVNGK
+249 LVEIAGK
-256 DDIKITEKALPLLHE
+256 NKITITEKPLEMLHE
-271 VMVLPKGKAAG
+271 VMVLPKGSAAA
-282 TLEQL
+282 TLEEL
-287 LELGKNIPD
+287 LELGKRIEN

-323 GQNNLLETEIV
+323 GNNNLLETEIV

-347 GSGERSLEDNFAHF
+347 GSGGRSLKQNFAYF

-369 LDAHAKLV
+369 LDERAKLV
-377 VAKII
+377 VTKII

-388 GYVADMGT
+388 GYIANMGT
-396 GNEQRE
+396 GNEQND
-402 YKEAAFA
+402 YKLEAFA
-409 KLIVA
+409 KLIKA
-414 LEEELE
+414 LEDELE
-420 DKA
+420 DEA

>member
-22 DHDQPAWLVHF
+22 DVDQPFWMQKF
-33 LEDVQKEG
+33 LEDITKEQ
-41 VEVVLIA
+41 VDVVVMA
-48 GDVYDDKIQPIKAI
+48 GDIYDDKIQPIKAI
-62 NLFGDFLGK
+62 NLFGDFLAA
-71 LNDLGVTVFIVPGNH
+71 LNDLGITVFIVPGNH

-101 QHIYFANEIT
+101 QHIHFASEISR
-111 PELVHKA
+111 ELVH
-118 IPLPDG
+118 ITLPMGD
-124 TEVVFWLLP
+124 EKVVFWLLP

-147 DITSYDSA
+147 DITNYDSA
-155 VRELLAVQPVNSK
+155 VRELLAEQPLDK
-168 AVNIIVAHQ
+168 EAVNVIVAHQ

-193 DIGYSGQVDYTAFA
+193 DIGYSGQVDYTAFDA
-207 GFDYVA
+207 FDYVA

-249 LVEVNGK
+249 LVEIAGK
-256 DDIKITEKALPLLHE
+256 NKITITEKPLEMLHE
-271 VMVLPKGKAAG
+271 VMVLPKGSAAA
-282 TLEQL
+282 TLEEL
-287 LELGKNIPD
+287 LELGKRIEN

-323 GQNNLLETEIV
+323 GNNNLLETEIV

-347 GSGERSLEDNFAHF
+347 GSGGRSLEQNFAYF

-369 LDAHAKLV
+369 LDERAKLV
-377 VAKII
+377 VSKII

-388 GYVADMGT
+388 GYIANMGT
-396 GNEQRE
+396 GNEQND
-402 YKEAAFA
+402 YKLEAFA
-409 KLIVA
+409 KLIKA
-414 LEEELE
+414 LEDELE
-420 DKA
+420 DEA

>member
-22 DHDQPAWLVHF
+22 DVDQPFWMQKF
-33 LEDVQKEG
+33 LEDITKEQ
-41 VEVVLIA
+41 VDVVVMA
-48 GDVYDDKIQPIKAI
+48 GDIYDDKIQPIKAI
-62 NLFGDFLGK
+62 NLFGAFLAA
-71 LNDLGVTVFIVPGNH
+71 LNDLGITVFIVPGNH

-101 QHIYFANEIT
+101 QHIHFASEISR
-111 PELVHKA
+111 ELVH
-118 IPLPDG
+118 ITLPMGD
-124 TEVVFWLLP
+124 EKVVFWLLP

-147 DITSYDSA
+147 DITNYDSA
-155 VRELLAVQPVNSK
+155 VRELLAEQPLDK
-168 AVNIIVAHQ
+168 EAVNVIVAHQ

-193 DIGYSGQVDYTAFA
+193 DIGYSGQVDYTAFDA
-207 GFDYVA
+207 FDYVA

-221 AVGRDTVRYAGAP
+221 AVGRDTVRYEGAP

-249 LVEVNGK
+249 LVEIAGK
-256 DDIKITEKALPLLHE
+256 NKITITEKPLEMLHE
-271 VMVLPKGKAAG
+271 VMVLPKGSAAA
-282 TLEQL
+282 TLEEL
-287 LELGKNIPD
+287 LELGKRIEN

-323 GQNNLLETEIV
+323 GNNNLLETEIV

-347 GSGERSLEDNFAHF
+347 GSGGRSLEQNFAYF

-369 LDAHAKLV
+369 LDERAKLV
-377 VAKII
+377 VTKII

-388 GYVADMGT
+388 GYIANMGT
-396 GNEQRE
+396 GNEQND
-402 YKEAAFA
+402 YKLEAFA
-409 KLIVA
+409 KLIKA
-414 LEEELE
+414 LEDELE
-420 DKA
+420 DEA

>member
-15 LKKVNFA
+15 LKKVNFG
-22 DHDQPAWLVHF
+22 DVDQPFWMQKF
-33 LEDVQKEG
+33 LEDITKEQ
-41 VEVVLIA
+41 VDVVVMA
-48 GDVYDDKIQPIKAI
+48 GDIYDDKIQPIKAI
-62 NLFGDFLGK
+62 NLFGDFLAA
-71 LNDLGVTVFIVPGNH
+71 LNDLGITVFIVPGNH

-101 QHIYFANEIT
+101 QHIHFASEISR
-111 PELVHKA
+111 ELVH
-118 IPLPDG
+118 ITLPMGD
-124 TEVVFWLLP
+124 EKVVFWLLP

-147 DITSYDSA
+147 DITNYDSA
-155 VRELLAVQPVNSK
+155 VRELLAEQPLDK
-168 AVNIIVAHQ
+168 EAVNVIVAHQ

-193 DIGYSGQVDYTAFA
+193 DIGYSGQVDYTAFDA
-207 GFDYVA
+207 FDYVA

-221 AVGRDTVRYAGAP
+221 TVGRDTVRYAGAP

-249 LVEVNGK
+249 LVEIAGK
-256 DDIKITEKALPLLHE
+256 NKITITEKPLEMLHE
-271 VMVLPKGKAAG
+271 VMVLPKGSAAA
-282 TLEQL
+282 TLEEL
-287 LELGKNIPD
+287 LELGKRIEN
-296 KDKYYFKVRIK
+296 KEKYYFKVRIK

-323 GQNNLLETEIV
+323 GNNNLLETEIV

-347 GSGERSLEDNFAHF
+347 GSGGRSLEQNFAYF

-369 LDAHAKLV
+369 LDERAKLV
-377 VAKII
+377 VTKII

-388 GYVADMGT
+388 GYIANMGT
-396 GNEQRE
+396 GNEQND
-402 YKEAAFA
+402 YKLEAFA
-409 KLIVA
+409 KLIKA
-414 LEEELE
+414 LEDELE
-420 DKA
+420 DEA

>member
-22 DHDQPAWLVHF
+22 DVDQPFWMQKF
-33 LEDVQKEG
+33 LEDITKEQ
-41 VEVVLIA
+41 VDVVVMA
-48 GDVYDDKIQPIKAI
+48 GDIYDDKIQPIKAI
-62 NLFGDFLGK
+62 NLFGDFLAA
-71 LNDLGVTVFIVPGNH
+71 LNDLGITVFIVPGNH

-101 QHIYFANEIT
+101 QHIHFASEISR
-111 PELVHKA
+111 ELVH
-118 IPLPDG
+118 ITLPMGD
-124 TEVVFWLLP
+124 EKVVFWLLP

-147 DITSYDSA
+147 DITNYDSA
-155 VRELLAVQPVNSK
+155 VRELLAEQPLDK
-168 AVNIIVAHQ
+168 EAVNVIVAHQ

-193 DIGYSGQVDYTAFA
+193 DIGYSGQVDYTAFDA
-207 GFDYVA
+207 FDYVA

-249 LVEVNGK
+249 LVEIAGK
-256 DDIKITEKALPLLHE
+256 NKITITEKPLEMLHE
-271 VMVLPKGKAAG
+271 VMVLPKGSAAA
-282 TLEQL
+282 TLEEL
-287 LELGKNIPD
+287 LELGKRIEN

-323 GQNNLLETEIV
+323 GNNNLLETEIV

-347 GSGERSLEDNFAHF
+347 GSGGRSLEQNFAYF

-369 LDAHAKLV
+369 LDERAKMV
-377 VAKII
+377 VTKII

-388 GYVADMGT
+388 GYIANMGT
-396 GNEQRE
+396 GNEQND
-402 YKEAAFA
+402 YKLEAFA
-409 KLIVA
+409 KLIKA
-414 LEEELE
+414 LEDELE
-420 DKA
+420 DEA

>member
-22 DHDQPAWLVHF
+22 DVDQPFWMQKF
-33 LEDVQKEG
+33 LEDITKEQ
-41 VEVVLIA
+41 VDVVVMA
-48 GDVYDDKIQPIKAI
+48 GDIYDDKIQPIKAI
-62 NLFGDFLGK
+62 NLFGDFLAA
-71 LNDLGVTVFIVPGNH
+71 LNDLGITVFIVPGNH

-101 QHIYFANEIT
+101 QHIHFASEISR
-111 PELVHKA
+111 ELVH
-118 IPLPDG
+118 ITLPMGD
-124 TEVVFWLLP
+124 EKVVFWLLP

-147 DITSYDSA
+147 DITNYDSA
-155 VRELLAVQPVNSK
+155 VRELLAVQPLDK
-168 AVNIIVAHQ
+168 EAVNVIVAHQ

-193 DIGYSGQVDYTAFA
+193 DIGYSGQVDYTAFDA
-207 GFDYVA
+207 FDYVA

-249 LVEVNGK
+249 LVEIAGK
-256 DDIKITEKALPLLHE
+256 NKITITEKPLEMLHE
-271 VMVLPKGKAAG
+271 VMVLPKGSAAA
-282 TLEQL
+282 TLEEL
-287 LELGKNIPD
+287 LELGKRIEN

-323 GQNNLLETEIV
+323 GNNNLLETEIV

-347 GSGERSLEDNFAHF
+347 GSGGRSLEQNFAYF

-369 LDAHAKLV
+369 LDERAKLV
-377 VAKII
+377 VTKII

-388 GYVADMGT
+388 GYIANMGT
-396 GNEQRE
+396 GNEQND
-402 YKEAAFA
+402 YKLEAFA
-409 KLIVA
+409 KLIKV
-414 LEEELE
+414 LEDELE
-420 DKA
+420 DEA

>member
-22 DHDQPAWLVHF
+22 DVDQPFLMQKF
-33 LEDVQKEG
+33 LEDITKEQ
-41 VEVVLIA
+41 VDVVVMA
-48 GDVYDDKIQPIKAI
+48 GDIYDDKIQPIKAI
-62 NLFGDFLGK
+62 NLFGDFLAA
-71 LNDLGVTVFIVPGNH
+71 LNDLGITVFIVPGNH

-101 QHIYFANEIT
+101 QHIHFASEISR
-111 PELVHKA
+111 ELVH
-118 IPLPDG
+118 ITLPMGD
-124 TEVVFWLLP
+124 EKVVFWLLP

-147 DITSYDSA
+147 DITNYDSA
-155 VRELLAVQPVNSK
+155 VRELLAEQPLDK
-168 AVNIIVAHQ
+168 EAVNVIVAHQ

-193 DIGYSGQVDYTAFA
+193 DIGYSGQVDYTAFDA
-207 GFDYVA
+207 FDYVA

-249 LVEVNGK
+249 LVEIAGK
-256 DDIKITEKALPLLHE
+256 NKITITEKPLEMLHE
-271 VMVLPKGKAAG
+271 VMVLPKGSAAA
-282 TLEQL
+282 TLEEL
-287 LELGKNIPD
+287 LELGKRIEN

-323 GQNNLLETEIV
+323 GNNNLLETEIV

-347 GSGERSLEDNFAHF
+347 GSGGRSLEQNFAYF

-369 LDAHAKLV
+369 LDERAKLV
-377 VAKII
+377 VTKII

-388 GYVADMGT
+388 GYIANMGT
-396 GNEQRE
+396 GNEQND
-402 YKEAAFA
+402 YKLEAFA
-409 KLIVA
+409 KLIKA
-414 LEEELE
+414 LEDELE
-420 DKA
+420 DEA

>member
-22 DHDQPAWLVHF
+22 DVDQPFWMQKF
-33 LEDVQKEG
+33 LEDITKEQ
-41 VEVVLIA
+41 VDVVVMA
-48 GDVYDDKIQPIKAI
+48 GDIYDDKIQPIKAI
-62 NLFGDFLGK
+62 NLFGDFLAA
-71 LNDLGVTVFIVPGNH
+71 LNDLGITVFIVPGNH

-101 QHIYFANEIT
+101 QHIHFASEISR
-111 PELVHKA
+111 ELVH
-118 IPLPDG
+118 ITLPMGD
-124 TEVVFWLLP
+124 EKVVFWLLP

-147 DITSYDSA
+147 DITNYDSA
-155 VRELLAVQPVNSK
+155 VRELLAEQPLDK
-168 AVNIIVAHQ
+168 EAVNVIVAHQ

-193 DIGYSGQVDYTAFA
+193 DIGYSGQVDYTAFDA
-207 GFDYVA
+207 FDYVA

-249 LVEVNGK
+249 LVEIAGK
-256 DDIKITEKALPLLHE
+256 NKITITEKPLEMLHE
-271 VMVLPKGKAAG
+271 VMVLPKGSAAA
-282 TLEQL
+282 TLEEL
-287 LELGKNIPD
+287 LELGKRIEN

-323 GQNNLLETEIV
+323 GNNNLLETEIV

-347 GSGERSLEDNFAHF
+347 GSGGRSLEQNFAYF

-369 LDAHAKLV
+369 LDERAKLV
-377 VAKII
+377 VTKII
-382 EQQQND
+382 QQQQND
-388 GYVADMGT
+388 GYIANMGT
-396 GNEQRE
+396 GNEQND
-402 YKEAAFA
+402 YKLEAFA
-409 KLIVA
+409 KLIKA
-414 LEEELE
+414 LEDELE
-420 DKA
+420 DEA

>member
-22 DHDQPAWLVHF
+22 DVDQPFWMQKF
-33 LEDVQKEG
+33 LEDITKEQ
-41 VEVVLIA
+41 VDVVVMA
-48 GDVYDDKIQPIKAI
+48 GDIYDDKIQPIKAI
-62 NLFGDFLGK
+62 NLFGDFLAA
-71 LNDLGVTVFIVPGNH
+71 LNDLGITVFIVPGNH

-101 QHIYFANEIT
+101 QHIHFASEISR
-111 PELVHKA
+111 ELVH
-118 IPLPDG
+118 ITLPMGD
-124 TEVVFWLLP
+124 EKVVFWLLP

-147 DITSYDSA
+147 DITNYDSA
-155 VRELLAVQPVNSK
+155 VRELLAEQPLDK
-168 AVNIIVAHQ
+168 EAVNVIVAHQ

-193 DIGYSGQVDYTAFA
+193 DIGYSGQVDYTAFDA
-207 GFDYVA
+207 FDYVA

-221 AVGRDTVRYAGAP
+221 TVGRDTVRYAGAP

-249 LVEVNGK
+249 LVEIAGK
-256 DDIKITEKALPLLHE
+256 NKITITEKPLEMLHE
-271 VMVLPKGKAAG
+271 VMVLPKGRAAA
-282 TLEQL
+282 TLEEL
-287 LELGKNIPD
+287 LELGNRIEN

-323 GQNNLLETEIV
+323 GNNNLLETEIV

-347 GSGERSLEDNFAHF
+347 GSGGRSLEQNFAYF

-369 LDAHAKLV
+369 LDERAKLV
-377 VAKII
+377 VTKII

-388 GYVADMGT
+388 GYIANMGT
-396 GNEQRE
+396 GNEQND
-402 YKEAAFA
+402 YKLEAFA
-409 KLIVA
+409 KLIKA
-414 LEEELE
+414 LEDELE
-420 DKA
+420 DEA

>member
-22 DHDQPAWLVHF
+22 DCDQPYWLQNF
-33 LEDVQKEG
+33 IEDLKREQVDI
-41 VEVVLIA
+41 VVIA
-48 GDVYDDKIQPIKAI
+48 GDIYDDKIQPIKAI
-62 NLFGDFLGK
+62 NLFGEFLEK
-71 LNDLGVTVFIVPGNH
+71 LNDLNITVFIVPGNH

-101 QHIYFANEIT
+101 QNIYFANEIA
-111 PELVHKA
+111 PELLHKE
-118 IPLPDG
+118 IPLDG
-124 TEVVFWLLP
+124 NNGVTFWLMP

-155 VRELLAVQPVNSK
+155 VRELLKVQPVDAK
-168 AVNIIVAHQ
+168 AVNVIIAHQ

-185 RILNDHEV
+185 RILNDHER
-193 DIGYSGQVDYTAFA
+193 DIGFSGEVDYTAFDA
-207 GFDYVA
+207 FDYVA

-249 LVEVNGK
+249 LVEINGK
-256 DDIKITEKALPLLHE
+256 DDIKITEKPLPLLHE
-271 VMVLPKGKAAG
+271 VMVLPKGSPAG
-282 TLEQL
+282 TLEEL
-287 LELGKNIPD
+287 LELGKNILD
-296 KDKYYFKVRIK
+296 KDKYYFKIRIWN
-307 SSSLVG
+307 SSLVG
-313 KAQEQLYAVF
+313 KAQEQLYAVY
-323 GQNNLLETEIV
+323 GNNNLLETEIV

-347 GSGERSLEDNFAHF
+347 GSSGRTLEENFACF
-361 YKDRNKQE
+361 FKDRNNTE
-369 LDAHAKLV
+369 LDTNSKLV
-377 VAKII
+377 VTKIL

-396 GNEQRE
+396 KNNQDD
-402 YKEAAFA
+402 YKKTAFDT
-409 KLIVA
+409 LIA
-414 LEEELE
+414 LLEEELE
-420 DKA
+420 D

>member
-22 DHDQPAWLVHF
+22 DVDQPFWMQKF
-33 LEDVQKEG
+33 LEDITKEQ
-41 VEVVLIA
+41 VDVVVMA
-48 GDVYDDKIQPIKAI
+48 GDIYDDKIQPIKAI
-62 NLFGDFLGK
+62 NLFGDFLAT
-71 LNDLGVTVFIVPGNH
+71 LNDLGITVFIVPGNH

-101 QHIYFANEIT
+101 QHIHFASEISR
-111 PELVHKA
+111 ELVH
-118 IPLPDG
+118 ITLPMGD
-124 TEVVFWLLP
+124 EKVVFWLLP

-147 DITSYDSA
+147 DITNYDSA
-155 VRELLAVQPVNSK
+155 VRELLAEQPLEK
-168 AVNIIVAHQ
+168 EAVNVIVAHQ

-193 DIGYSGQVDYTAFA
+193 DIGYSGQVDYTAFDA
-207 GFDYVA
+207 FDYVA

-221 AVGRDTVRYAGAP
+221 TVGRDTVRYAGAP

-249 LVEVNGK
+249 LVEIAGK
-256 DDIKITEKALPLLHE
+256 NKITITEKPLEMLHE
-271 VMVLPKGKAAG
+271 VMVLPKGSAAA
-282 TLEQL
+282 TLEEL
-287 LELGKNIPD
+287 LELGKRIEN

-323 GQNNLLETEIV
+323 GNNNLLETEIV

-347 GSGERSLEDNFAHF
+347 GSGGRSLEQNFAYF

-369 LDAHAKLV
+369 LDERAKLV
-377 VAKII
+377 VTKII

-388 GYVADMGT
+388 GYIANMGT
-396 GNEQRE
+396 GNEQND
-402 YKEAAFA
+402 YKLEAFA
-409 KLIVA
+409 KLIKA
-414 LEEELE
+414 LEDELE
-420 DKA
+420 DEA

>member
-22 DHDQPAWLVHF
+22 DVDQPFWMQKF
-33 LEDVQKEG
+33 LEDITKEQ
-41 VEVVLIA
+41 VDVVVMA
-48 GDVYDDKIQPIKAI
+48 GDIYDDKIQPIKAI
-62 NLFGDFLGK
+62 NLFGDFLAA
-71 LNDLGVTVFIVPGNH
+71 LNDLGITVFIVPGNH

-101 QHIYFANEIT
+101 QHIHFASEISR
-111 PELVHKA
+111 ELVH
-118 IPLPDG
+118 ITLPMGD
-124 TEVVFWLLP
+124 EKVVFWLLP

-147 DITSYDSA
+147 DITNYYSA
-155 VRELLAVQPVNSK
+155 VRELLAEQPLDK
-168 AVNIIVAHQ
+168 EAVNVIVAHQ

-193 DIGYSGQVDYTAFA
+193 DIGYSGQVDYTAFDA
-207 GFDYVA
+207 FDYVA

-221 AVGRDTVRYAGAP
+221 AVGRNTVRYAGAP

-249 LVEVNGK
+249 LVEIAGK
-256 DDIKITEKALPLLHE
+256 NKITITEKPLEMLHE
-271 VMVLPKGKAAG
+271 VMVLPKGSAAA
-282 TLEQL
+282 TLEEL
-287 LELGKNIPD
+287 LELGKRIEN

-323 GQNNLLETEIV
+323 GNNNLLETEIV

-347 GSGERSLEDNFAHF
+347 GSGGRSLEQNFAYF

-369 LDAHAKLV
+369 LDERAKLV
-377 VAKII
+377 VTKII

-388 GYVADMGT
+388 GYIANMGT
-396 GNEQRE
+396 GNEQND
-402 YKEAAFA
+402 YKLEAFA
-409 KLIVA
+409 KLIKA
-414 LEEELE
+414 LEDELE
-420 DKA
+420 DEA

>member
-22 DHDQPAWLVHF
+22 DVDQPFWMQKF
-33 LEDVQKEG
+33 LEDITKEQ
-41 VEVVLIA
+41 VDVVVMA
-48 GDVYDDKIQPIKAI
+48 GDIYDDKIQPIKAI
-62 NLFGDFLGK
+62 NLFGDFLAA
-71 LNDLGVTVFIVPGNH
+71 LNDLGITVFIVPGNH

-101 QHIYFANEIT
+101 QHIHFASEISR
-111 PELVHKA
+111 ELVH
-118 IPLPDG
+118 ITLPMGD
-124 TEVVFWLLP
+124 EKVVFWLLP

-147 DITSYDSA
+147 DITNYDSA
-155 VRELLAVQPVNSK
+155 VRELLAEQPLDK
-168 AVNIIVAHQ
+168 EAVNVIVAHQ

-193 DIGYSGQVDYTAFA
+193 DIGYSGQVDYTAFDA
-207 GFDYVA
+207 FDYVA

-221 AVGRDTVRYAGAP
+221 TVGRDTVRSAGAP

-249 LVEVNGK
+249 LVEIAGK
-256 DDIKITEKALPLLHE
+256 NKITITEKPLEMLHE
-271 VMVLPKGKAAG
+271 VMVLPKGSAAA
-282 TLEQL
+282 TLEEL
-287 LELGKNIPD
+287 LELGKRIEN

-323 GQNNLLETEIV
+323 GNNNLLETEIV

-347 GSGERSLEDNFAHF
+347 GSGGRSLEQNFAYF

-369 LDAHAKLV
+369 LDERAKLV
-377 VAKII
+377 VTKII

-388 GYVADMGT
+388 GYIANMGT
-396 GNEQRE
+396 GNEQND
-402 YKEAAFA
+402 YKLEAFA
-409 KLIVA
+409 KLIKA
-414 LEEELE
+414 LEDELE
-420 DKA
+420 DEA